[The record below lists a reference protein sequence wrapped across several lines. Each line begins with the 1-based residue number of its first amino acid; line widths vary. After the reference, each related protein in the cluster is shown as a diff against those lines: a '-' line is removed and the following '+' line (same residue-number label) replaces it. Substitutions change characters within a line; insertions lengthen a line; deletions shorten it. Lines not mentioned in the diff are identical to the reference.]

1 MKISQII
8 SNILRF
14 MNASLKYS
22 FLWIFMTIYREK
34 PDVNNSTD
42 AKQFMNVEM
51 KHHRCRNEIPMN
63 INYITLM

>member
-1 MKISQII
+1 
-8 SNILRF
+8 

-42 AKQFMNVEM
+42 AKQLCE
-51 KHHRCRNEIPMN
+51 CRNEIPMN